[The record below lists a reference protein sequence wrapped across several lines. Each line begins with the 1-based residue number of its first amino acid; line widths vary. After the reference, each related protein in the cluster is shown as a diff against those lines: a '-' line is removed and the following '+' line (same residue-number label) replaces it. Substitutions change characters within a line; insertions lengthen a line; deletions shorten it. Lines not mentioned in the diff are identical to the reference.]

1 MYIYDTK
8 GVIVYNEQLKRF
20 DFDIMKSTRGLEVH
34 PYHTTEVVG
43 YDSIELNVFGYANP
57 TEAFWKWSAKA
68 QREYTK
74 ANATDAR
81 DSFVFRYP
89 AGELE
94 EE

>member
-1 MYIYDTK
+1 MREPK
-8 GVIVYNEQLKRF
+8 QF
-20 DFDIMKSTRGLEVH
+20 DFDILKITRGLDVH

-43 YDSIELNVFGYANP
+43 YDSVELDTFGYANE
-57 TEAFWKWSAKA
+57 TEVFWKWSAKA

-74 ANATDAR
+74 TNTTDAR

-89 AGELE
+89 IEATLE

>member
-8 GVIVYNEQLKRF
+8 GVIVNNEQFKKF
-20 DFDIMKSTRGLEVH
+20 DFDIMKVTRGLDVH
-34 PYHTTEVVG
+34 PYHTTEVVD

-57 TEAFWKWSAKA
+57 TEVFWKWASKA
-68 QREYTK
+68 QRDYTK
-74 ANATDAR
+74 VVRTDAR